1 MLCAFDL
8 QMCVRQCVHL
18 RTIHIDSYCC
28 LDFAAYFVCQHVSI
42 HDSVVHMPIVIMV
55 SRTLSNNVDAPQP
68 RVSQTQVCEGVN
80 SIIRW
85 LCERNRRIGL
95 VLLSARTVMRKA
107 LGLGARGCATGW
119 RAVRPIASA
128 VLDRCA
134 GSYVVGVKHVLVAAA
149 RWEAPKGDSSNGPS
163 VSMINEVIFRA
174 EPVLNWKLKAW
185 GSAYN
190 ADIHR
195 EFNKVSSRVCMS
207 IAPSGPNASVAAGD
221 NVYMVVDKSGQI
233 SQVAQCTVYPVEHL
247 TGIGVSADEYV
258 MGDDDRFV
266 VIIDRPFK
274 FIFVADLIAEI
285 YPKFS
290 AMDVKMKALYK
301 HDL

>member
-1 MLCAFDL
+1 
-8 QMCVRQCVHL
+8 
-18 RTIHIDSYCC
+18 
-28 LDFAAYFVCQHVSI
+28 
-42 HDSVVHMPIVIMV
+42 
-55 SRTLSNNVDAPQP
+55 
-68 RVSQTQVCEGVN
+68 
-80 SIIRW
+80 
-85 LCERNRRIGL
+85 
-95 VLLSARTVMRKA
+95 
-107 LGLGARGCATGW
+107 
-119 RAVRPIASA
+119 
-128 VLDRCA
+128 
-134 GSYVVGVKHVLVAAA
+134 
-149 RWEAPKGDSSNGPS
+149 
-163 VSMINEVIFRA
+163 MINEVIFRA

-207 IAPSGPNASVAAGD
+207 IAPSGPNASLADGD

-247 TGIGVSADEYV
+247 TGLGLGADEYV
-258 MGDDDRFV
+258 MGDEDRFV

-290 AMDVKMKALYK
+290 AMDVKLKALYK
-301 HDL
+301 HELEWQWSLLDDGGRDDGNERCQRGIFFATASEGKEFLQVIPDPPRLKKKPRPEPSAHAPAPPRAPHPPFAGSRGGQASSSSSSHGCGPPPLPPPPAPHDAVQEALSSAS